1 MKTPQKAKTKLKNI
15 HLTSV
20 DLCQQGAN
28 PDADITLYKSVP
40 TQEEKSPVKRALSL
54 LKHTFSNNGVRK
66 DAQTF
71 GDVENSQEQRRS
83 FYQYQDAF
91 YTSIQSILEDD
102 EQDNPTKRD
111 LLLQSLSEFSDA
123 MSDWIGT
130 LFPDETLEKKKGDTD
145 MDDEN
150 FDLSALSDED
160 QKTFKGLLG
169 KVKPAAKKKPADTK
183 KGDGT
188 TKKSVDSL
196 PDDQSTPNPTSATEP
211 ISTPAPAQTPS
222 PAAAPSSISSDP
234 AVQKAIERMN
244 ALSDRMEKSF
254 QQQEENAMQDVAKKY
269 APLGEKQEDLA
280 KTLCTMKA
288 SGPAAYDA
296 YIGALDKALAA
307 VQKSDSSLFGEIGKS
322 SHQYE
327 AATGSVQ
334 KAQEIAKSIQSDHP
348 ELTPQQAMV
357 RAFEE
362 HPELETE
369 YEKDY
374 EGGKA

>member
-1 MKTPQKAKTKLKNI
+1 
-15 HLTSV
+15 
-20 DLCQQGAN
+20 
-28 PDADITLYKSVP
+28 
-40 TQEEKSPVKRALSL
+40 
-54 LKHTFSNNGVRK
+54 
-66 DAQTF
+66 
-71 GDVENSQEQRRS
+71 
-83 FYQYQDAF
+83 
-91 YTSIQSILEDD
+91 
-102 EQDNPTKRD
+102 
-111 LLLQSLSEFSDA
+111 

-130 LFPDETLEKKKGDTD
+130 VFSDETLEKNEKGDNG
-145 MDDEN
+145 MKDEN

-169 KVKPAAKKKPADTK
+169 KVKPAAKKDPADTK
-183 KGDGT
+183 KGDAA

-196 PDDQSTPNPTSATEP
+196 PDDQSNPNPTPTTAPT
-211 ISTPAPAQTPS
+211 STPVPTQAQAPAPA
-222 PAAAPSSISSDP
+222 ADPSSIGSDP
-234 AVQKAIERMN
+234 AVQKAIDRMN
-244 ALSDRMEKSF
+244 ALSERMEKSL

-269 APLGEKQEDLA
+269 TLLGEKQEDLA
-280 KTLCTMKA
+280 KTLCAMKA

-296 YIGALDKALAA
+296 YVGALDKALAA
-307 VQKSDSSLFGEIGKS
+307 VQKSDSSLLGEIGKS
-322 SHQYE
+322 SHQYD

-334 KAQEIAKSIQSDHP
+334 KAQEIAKSIRTDHP